1 MPLQVAVGKLTNV
14 SVIAEQCA
22 VADALATAI
31 MTAEDQETLDK
42 LLDHIKLYYP
52 KVQFWIMKRK
62 EEAR

>member
-1 MPLQVAVGKLTNV
+1 MPLQVEVGKPTNV
-14 SVIAEQCA
+14 SVIATQCV

-52 KVQFWIMKRK
+52 KVQFWIMIRK
-62 EEAR
+62 EPVR